1 MVTWTE
7 IDDFAEEILKLGNY
21 SSEAERLACEFKD
34 FCIRIKEEG
43 IEYEE

>member
-7 IDDFAEEILKLGNY
+7 IDDFTEEILKLGNY
-21 SSEAERLACEFKD
+21 SSEAENLACDFKEL
-34 FCIRIKEEG
+34 CVRIAEEG